1 MNRLI
6 NTSIFS
12 AKKTP
17 NRRGTC
23 FGASHIPN
31 PMSLPNRMCFGSK
44 MTLCLFSYGGCSPAE
59 DVELFLRDG
68 KIFNPKKDFFFFRIF
83 SSRPRTRY
91 IYINFGPKDLS
102 SLPHPRA

>member
-31 PMSLPNRMCFGSK
+31 PMSLPNRMPFENDVVLVFLWWEPLG
-44 MTLCLFSYGGCSPAE
+44 TLQ
-59 DVELFLRDG
+59 
-68 KIFNPKKDFFFFRIF
+68 
-83 SSRPRTRY
+83 PRTLNY
-91 IYINFGPKDLS
+91 F
-102 SLPHPRA
+102 